1 MEKASIIGSA
11 LRKKLGKS
19 DFHPPK
25 KHKASAYAAA
35 CSQLVF
41 DWSD

>member
-1 MEKASIIGSA
+1 MEKAFIIVKA
-11 LRKKLGKS
+11 FRKKPGKS
-19 DFHPPK
+19 DFHRPK

-35 CSQLVF
+35 CSQSVF